1 MPDNSQWIERK
12 SSNETPKRRSFFG
25 WKITEKTKDLLDFR
39 YNTQEEIDKLNQE
52 MTITDDLDEIMKKDS
67 IINDIND
74 ENNIEEKDE
83 WYFKEKDEKEAEA
96 NLEQNLQWIQE
107 STNNDSLTN
116 NEIYEKK
123 STPIEWKIVEN
134 PDTND
139 NEEKDSEENEKAE
152 DKNIEELTSEE
163 TKNIE
168 ESHEKVEE
176 ENVEEKSE
184 PEHEEITETSEET
197 QPEEIID
204 NKQENEEAELWDS
217 AKFFDPFELN
227 LEDDE
232 ENPDSKNE
240 NFDPFGLDDENVE
253 EEDIQDEEN
262 PENELKDEEPEDII
276 ETSDE
281 SQPEEITE
289 ETENNEDKKE
299 EEEIEDKR
307 EEKDEEDVSEDN
319 YDTWIINNDENE
331 NEEVSE
337 DTTEIIEDENTKS
350 ENEENEE
357 DEEIEDEN
365 ENQDNEDLEVDEPI
379 EEENENELEDET
391 QIENETE
398 IEQENTIENEDEI
411 NTDESDADESDAD
424 ENVQNEIDETNIEEP
439 DENDNED
446 HQENIK
452 TDEKE
457 EDNEDAIN
465 INTPIAANLNKK
477 DENEETAKFRKVKKN
492 SATWEVVTEE
502 EIQLEQWQDT
512 SNDEEDEEDQPTDEE
527 LFEYE
532 PEFFAND
539 ELSQQFLILVQ
550 NAREIF
556 KLEHKDWQQD
566 PYFKILWW
574 KSENSI
580 LEYLFYLIEEND
592 QPIDLYIKKVETN
605 QESWEENEHLVQFS
619 YNKDKELNIFVDEVI
634 LYEKINK
641 SEPDTPGYNDTKAI
655 LEKFIF
661 LTDNHYQ
668 KLEDEINKQREE
680 RQKKRQLQQIFK
692 GF

>member
-1 MPDNSQWIERK
+1 MPDNSQWIEKK

-107 STNNDSLTN
+107 STNDDSLTN
-116 NEIYEKK
+116 NEIYEEK
-123 STPIEWKIVEN
+123 STPIEWEIVEN

-139 NEEKDSEENEKAE
+139 NEEKYSEENEKTE
-152 DKNIEELTSEE
+152 DENIEELTPEE
-163 TKNIE
+163 TNNIE
-168 ESHEKVEE
+168 ESNEKVEE

-217 AKFFDPFELN
+217 AKFFDPFELD

-262 PENELKDEEPEDII
+262 PENELKNEEPEQII
-276 ETSDE
+276 ETSE
-281 SQPEEITE
+281 ETQPEEITE
-289 ETENNEDKKE
+289 ESENNKDKKE
-299 EEEIEDKR
+299 EEE
-307 EEKDEEDVSEDN
+307 DEEDDNEDN
-319 YDTWIINNDENE
+319 YDMWIINNEEDENINE
-331 NEEVSE
+331 NYEVSE
-337 DTTEIIEDENTKS
+337 NTAEIIEDENTES
-350 ENEENEE
+350 ENENIESE
-357 DEEIEDEN
+357 DEEIEDKDEN
-365 ENQDNEDLEVDEPI
+365 ENQDNENLEVDEPI

-391 QIENETE
+391 QIENE
-398 IEQENTIENEDEI
+398 NTIENEDES
-411 NTDESDADESDAD
+411 NAD
-424 ENVQNEIDETNIEEP
+424 ENVQNEIDETNIEQP

-512 SNDEEDEEDQPTDEE
+512 SNDEEDEEYQPTDEE

-550 NAREIF
+550 NARGIF

-580 LEYLFYLIEEND
+580 LEYLFYLIEEED

-619 YNKDKELNIFVDEVI
+619 YNEDKELNIFVDEII

-692 GF
+692 GY